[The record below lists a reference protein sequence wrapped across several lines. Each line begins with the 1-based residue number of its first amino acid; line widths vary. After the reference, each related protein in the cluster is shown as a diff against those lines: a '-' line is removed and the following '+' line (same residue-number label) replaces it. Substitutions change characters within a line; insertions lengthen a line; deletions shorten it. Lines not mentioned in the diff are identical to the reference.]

1 MLIAVAVTAL
11 LAVPIGISVGMSWVE
26 LPWSNVEPVK
36 AAPEW
41 VNLPQVRA
49 TTIDGTVVKAR
60 VALDVPGAVAKNTIQ
75 RNTQQ
80 VGLLLEVSIAQQT
93 REQIGSPKGITRL
106 SDDMRDRLERLPRR
120 RGRRSCGRSRWR
132 SRTCW
137 SSPSEHRLAAR
148 RGAAVGW
155 RQAEHRTATASAT
168 SMPST
173 PADMMPPA

>member
-1 MLIAVAVTAL
+1 MAATPPPILAEPGTDNRRLVLIAVAVTAL
-11 LAVPIGISVGMSWVE
+11 LAVPIGISVGMSWVD

-36 AAPEW
+36 AAPDW

-49 TTIDGTVVKAR
+49 TTVDGTVVKAR

-106 SDDMRDRLERLPRR
+106 SDDMRERLNAYL
-120 RGRRSCGRSRWR
+120 GG
-132 SRTCW
+132 
-137 SSPSEHRLAAR
+137 E
-148 RGAAVGW
+148 GDEAAVKSVAI
-155 RQAEHRTATASAT
+155 QDLLVK
-168 SMPST
+168 PQ
-173 PADMMPPA
+173 

>member
-1 MLIAVAVTAL
+1 MAATPPPILAEPGTDNRRLVLIAVSVTAL

-60 VALDVPGAVAKNTIQ
+60 VSLDVPGALAKNTIQ

-93 REQIGSPKGITRL
+93 REQIGSPKGISRL
-106 SDDMRDRLERLPRR
+106 SDDMRDRLNAYLGGE
-120 RGRRSCGRSRWR
+120 GKDV
-132 SRTCW
+132 
-137 SSPSEHRLAAR
+137 
-148 RGAAVGW
+148 AVKSVAI
-155 RQAEHRTATASAT
+155 QDLLVK
-168 SMPST
+168 PQ
-173 PADMMPPA
+173 